1 MTDLILEPV
10 AKLAKDL
17 RLAAATLTD
26 TEARFLVGA
35 YYSMQKDRIRDDHQE
50 RQLLKMNEPASV
62 LSYLGEQHE
71 MLEKQIGKA
80 LDVYSD
86 SKPIGRWM
94 RSIVGIGPVIAAGL
108 MAHIDIKRVTTA
120 SHIWRFAGLD
130 PSMKWHGA
138 AAVDIV
144 KKASQVEG
152 TVWDTLIWL
161 WRAFNVR
168 PSAMLAMADAEFWPM
183 PVLEAKAFAAAHGGD
198 MSRATMVEDESDNVF
213 LGAFDE
219 PAAVFH
225 AAYGDVDVDWA
236 KLGKALARR
245 PWNATLKTLCW
256 KIGESF
262 VKTSGHERSFY
273 GPIYAQRKAFEIG
286 RNERGE
292 KTEAAAKALASKN
305 YGKTTDAYNSYIT
318 GKLPPAHIHAGAC
331 RYTVKLFLSH
341 LHEKWRTME
350 GLPVREPYI
359 VAAGKLTGAPHA
371 KIEPPN

>member
-26 TEARFLVGA
+26 TEARFLVDA
-35 YYSMQKDRIRDDHQE
+35 YYAMQKDRIRDDHQE

-108 MAHIDIKRVTTA
+108 MAHIDIKRAETA

-130 PSMKWHGA
+130 PTMKWE
-138 AAVDIV
+138 
-144 KKASQVEG
+144 KK
-152 TVWDTLIWL
+152 T
-161 WRAFNVR
+161 
-168 PSAMLAMADAEFWPM
+168 
-183 PVLEAKAFAAAHGGD
+183 K
-198 MSRATMVEDESDNVF
+198 
-213 LGAFDE
+213 
-219 PAAVFH
+219 
-225 AAYGDVDVDWA
+225 
-236 KLGKALARR
+236 R
-245 PWNATLKTLCW
+245 PWNASLKTLCW
-256 KIGESF
+256 KLGESV

-273 GPIYAQRKAFEIG
+273 GPIYVQRKAFEIA

-292 KTEAAAKALASKN
+292 LAEAAAKALASKN
-305 YGKTTDAYNSYIT
+305 YGKTTDAYKSYIV
-318 GKLPPAHIHAGAC
+318 GKLPPAHIHARAC
-331 RYTVKLFLSH
+331 RYTVKVFLSH

-350 GLPVREPYI
+350 GLPVRDPYI
-359 VAAGKLTGAPHA
+359 VAAGKLTGAPHE
-371 KIEPPN
+371 KIEPPD